1 MKIKKVLISFV
12 TILVLTFSFGSF
24 SLSPNDAQAAPTSTN
39 SVMDKA
45 DDLEYVY
52 VFENGEWW
60 VYVYDGGVL
69 IDAYPID
76 D

>member
-1 MKIKKVLISFV
+1 MNIKKTLLSFI

-24 SLSPNDAQAAPTSTN
+24 SLFTNDVQAATTSAS
-39 SVMDKA
+39 SVVAKA
-45 DDLEYVY
+45 DIEYVY
-52 VFENGEWW
+52 VLENGVWW
-60 VYVYDGGVL
+60 VYVYDGGEL

>member
-1 MKIKKVLISFV
+1 MKIKKVLTALV
-12 TILVLTFSFGSF
+12 TIFVLTFSFGNF
-24 SLSPNDAQAAPTSTN
+24 SLSPNDAQATPS
-39 SVMDKA
+39 SVSSVVDKA

-60 VYVYDGGVL
+60 VYVYDGGNL
-69 IDAYPID
+69 IDVYPLD

>member
-1 MKIKKVLISFV
+1 MKIKNLLVSFV
-12 TILVLTFSFGSF
+12 TILVLTFSFGII
-24 SLSPNDAQAAPTSTN
+24 SLSTNDVQATPTSVS

-45 DDLEYVY
+45 DIEYVY
-52 VFENGEWW
+52 VFENGVWW
-60 VYVYDGGVL
+60 VYVYDGGKL